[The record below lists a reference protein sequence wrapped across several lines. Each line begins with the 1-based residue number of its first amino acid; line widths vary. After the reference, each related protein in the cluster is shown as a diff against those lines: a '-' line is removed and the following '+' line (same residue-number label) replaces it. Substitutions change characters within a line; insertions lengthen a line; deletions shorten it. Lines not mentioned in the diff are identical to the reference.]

1 MHELS
6 ADRSGEPDQVGLR
19 MGWLLLTWGNFVAYS
34 LVLLVFVVGATVR
47 LPGARR
53 EVADVESQRTGT
65 SGRSAE

>member
-1 MHELS
+1 MNFPLIDLANPTKLVFEW
-6 ADRSGEPDQVGLR
+6 
-19 MGWLLLTWGNFVAYS
+19 GWLLLTWGNFVAYS

>member
-1 MHELS
+1 MNFPLIDLANPTKLFFEW
-6 ADRSGEPDQVGLR
+6 
-19 MGWLLLTWGNFVAYS
+19 GWLLLTWGNFVAYS

-65 SGRSAE
+65 SERSAE